1 MILSIDPLFD
11 VADIVFAIFH
21 SPFENVRALDEAV
34 VLIHAFL
41 ELFELVIHKGLC
53 GFGAAASGR
62 KGADQLD
69 AAGNQG
75 YDDGF
80 CHSGV
85 YLSIYFDRTD
95 HSLIISPAYL
105 ATSAIASAC
114 GTLRR
119 VTV

>member
-1 MILSIDPLFD
+1 MLLSIDPLFD

-21 SPFENVRALDEAV
+21 SPLEPVRALDDGV

-41 ELFELVIHKGLC
+41 EFFELVIHKGLC

-62 KGADQLD
+62 EGADQRY

-80 CHSGV
+80 GHIDYV
-85 YLSIYFDRTD
+85 PFVLFD
-95 HSLIISPAYL
+95 HI
-105 ATSAIASAC
+105 AIW
-114 GTLRR
+114 
-119 VTV
+119 

>member
-1 MILSIDPLFD
+1 MLLSINTLFD

-21 SPFENVRALDEAV
+21 SPLEPVRALDDAV
-34 VLIHAFL
+34 VLIHAFF

-62 KGADQLD
+62 EGADQRD

-80 CHSGV
+80 GHSGV
-85 YLSIYFDRTD
+85 YLSFF
-95 HSLIISPAYL
+95 
-105 ATSAIASAC
+105 
-114 GTLRR
+114 
-119 VTV
+119 

>member
-1 MILSIDPLFD
+1 MLLSIDPLLD

-21 SPFENVRALDEAV
+21 SPLEHVRALDDAV

-62 KGADQLD
+62 EGADQRD

-80 CHSGV
+80 GHNDYV
-85 YLSIYFDRTD
+85 PFVYFDLAID
-95 HSLIISPAYL
+95 HS
-105 ATSAIASAC
+105 TS
-114 GTLRR
+114 
-119 VTV
+119 VQP